1 MKHTSN
7 FTDIIYIYIYVTYGT
22 YLALSTGS
30 TPTVGSSNIRS

>member
-1 MKHTSN
+1 MNEKHKKMVTLL
-7 FTDIIYIYIYVTYGT
+7 TLYVYLGT